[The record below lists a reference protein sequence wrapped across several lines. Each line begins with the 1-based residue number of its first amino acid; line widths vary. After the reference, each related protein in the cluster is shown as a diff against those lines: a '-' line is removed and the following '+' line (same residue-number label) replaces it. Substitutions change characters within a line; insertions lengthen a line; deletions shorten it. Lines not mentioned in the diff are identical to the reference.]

1 MSIMDANSVLIE
13 RRQMPASGA
22 LEYRRYLSTMLA
34 IPMTASATKNS
45 ARTSKKNRRSERIVS
60 PKIIFNFSI
69 MAGLWGIL
77 KAINL
82 LINTR
87 AHRPESKRR

>member
-22 LEYRRYLSTMLA
+22 LEYRRYSSTMLA

-45 ARTSKKNRRSERIVS
+45 ARTSKKNRRR
-60 PKIIFNFSI
+60 PL
-69 MAGLWGIL
+69 GHL
-77 KAINL
+77 KGYQL
-82 LINTR
+82 
-87 AHRPESKRR
+87 AHQYACS